1 MTNSFIH
8 FQNSNLESVD
18 LYSYEGETLHSNH
31 QSVALSEVKNILIDS
46 SNIFMLIPSQLF
58 GFLQYDNAKDFKG
71 EVLKANVFMQIEDQ
85 LISDVSSLEFFYN
98 SDLKLASWIDSSLFQ
113 SLSSS
118 FDEID
123 AEIIIL
129 PEHFLFQDQQNVIY
143 FKDKSFIA
151 SFSDGSGFGGS
162 ISILSEYI
170 RTLDSSNFLNSPL
183 VALKENSEI
192 TIQNFTEPLRERS
205 LGDIHIASLKNL
217 KLLSWNLFRRKLSL
231 QFLRS
236 KFKLNSMESVIISAS
251 VLIILLIPI
260 ITNALL
266 HQSISTFQ
274 ASTMQIFQQLSP
286 GLTRL
291 VNPKAQIDDL
301 TRGAPLQ
308 SIVTRQNFQALTFID
323 QLADESIQM
332 IEIDFE
338 KSIVSTSV
346 ENLPAYKLA
355 IFKELIKTESVNVNS
370 EELIQGPDGLYGKLQ
385 IYYNE
390 E

>member
-71 EVLKANVFMQIEDQ
+71 EVLKANVFMQIEVQ